1 MRLRMKKNILFTLA
15 VVCLLSLFSTID
27 SENVY
32 GENQILN
39 PVDPQ
44 EAVNPIPPE
53 EKTESSSKNLPEA
66 STVESTSET
75 KPETSKPKTPAS
87 AKKKKK
93 KNPRTF
99 ITDDFFSANAIALLD
114 DGRSDGAGGQD
125 REEEDQLVQVVKLLS
140 GVVLHG
146 RKLEK

>member
-1 MRLRMKKNILFTLA
+1 MKKNILFTLA
-15 VVCLLSLFSTID
+15 IVCLLSLFSTID

-75 KPETSKPKTPAS
+75 KPETSKPKTPAP

-114 DGRSDGAGGQD
+114 DGRSDGAGGQE
-125 REEEDQLVQVVKLLS
+125 REEEGQLVQVVKLLS

>member
-1 MRLRMKKNILFTLA
+1 MKKNILFTLA

-53 EKTESSSKNLPEA
+53 EKAESSPKNLPEA

-75 KPETSKPKTPAS
+75 KPETSKQKTPA
-87 AKKKKK
+87 
-93 KNPRTF
+93 
-99 ITDDFFSANAIALLD
+99 SANAIALLD

>member
-1 MRLRMKKNILFTLA
+1 MKKNILFTLA

-93 KNPRTF
+93 RTRERSLRM
-99 ITDDFFSANAIALLD
+99 IFFQRMQS
-114 DGRSDGAGGQD
+114 RY
-125 REEEDQLVQVVKLLS
+125 
-140 GVVLHG
+140 
-146 RKLEK
+146 

>member
-1 MRLRMKKNILFTLA
+1 MKKNILFTLA

-53 EKTESSSKNLPEA
+53 EKAESSSKNLPEA

-75 KPETSKPKTPAS
+75 KPETLKQKTPAPV
-87 AKKKKK
+87 KKKKK